1 MLKNIY
7 DFDKITEEY
16 EDRLFEL
23 VMQDV
28 AEKEG
33 KMILEE
39 YESYKNDP
47 EYMPSNESIAKFTKL
62 LDQELKKSRKGKK
75 KRRNSR
81 IMSRIAVAALAI
93 LVVFFSAVLSVRAFR
108 VQVLNFLINVESKYT
123 SVQLGDNGNDG
134 NQGLAVNWTNAYVPT
149 YIPDGFEITNVSN
162 TDAVKTII
170 YTNKKDNSL
179 TIIYSEYTS
188 GGTVAIDTEGT
199 STVQKIKINGNDG
212 TFSIKNDTVTISW
225 IMDGRL
231 FSVQG
236 QLSQEE
242 AEKLA
247 DSVIFKKN

>member
-1 MLKNIY
+1 MID
-7 DFDKITEEY
+7 DFDKIMEEY

-33 KMILEE
+33 KMLLEE

-47 EYMPSNESIAKFTKL
+47 EYMPSKESIVKFTKL
-62 LDQELKKSRKGKK
+62 LDQELKKSRKVKK
-75 KRRNSR
+75 KRSISR
-81 IMSRIAVAALAI
+81 VMSKVAVAALAVI
-93 LVVFFSAVLSVRAFR
+93 IVFSSAMLTIHAFR

-123 SVQLGDNGNDG
+123 SVRLGDDGDAG
-134 NQGLAVNWTNAYVPT
+134 NQGLAVSWTNAYVPT
-149 YIPDGFEITNVSN
+149 YVPVGFEITNVSS

-170 YTNKKDNSL
+170 YTNHKDNSL
-179 TIIYSEYTS
+179 TIIYREYTS
-188 GGTVAIDTEGT
+188 GNTVAIDTEGS
-199 STVQKIKINGNDG
+199 STVQKIKINGNEG

-225 IMDGRL
+225 TMDGRL

-236 QLSQEE
+236 QLSREE

-247 DSVIFKKN
+247 DSVIFKKIK